1 MIEQLVGR
9 GLSAP
14 VTGVL
19 IDLPVAWLEIA
30 LQDIFSLVPQLEI
43 AGRKALD
50 MRFSKALESKAK
62 NTQDRLP
69 FY

>member
-1 MIEQLVGR
+1 MLEQLVGR

-19 IDLPVAWLEIA
+19 IDLPVAWLERA

-43 AGRKALD
+43 AGKIALD
-50 MRFSKALESKAK
+50 ARFTKALESKAK
-62 NTQDRLP
+62 NTQDR
-69 FY
+69 